1 MDYQTRNLGPSV
13 RICHLNIESIS
24 YSKSQYLSKLL
35 KQDNIDLVA
44 IQETHCNTE
53 EQLNQRGKIPGY
65 DPLGATYH
73 HIYGV
78 ATSMKSN
85 IDNAT
90 LVSTSSNN
98 DIHTDVVQIGSITV
112 FNIYIPPGWPLNS
125 EELYQTFSDTGDQ
138 EVADELL
145 HSLDDA
151 RKQKRMEVVESM
163 NFQASSRQAWALLR
177 KLGSGAPMDNKEES
191 KQMP

>member
-1 MDYQTRNLGPSV
+1 
-13 RICHLNIESIS
+13 CHHNIESIT
-24 YSKSQYLSKLL
+24 YSKNHYLSKLL

-53 EQLNQRGKIPGY
+53 EQLKQRGKIPGY
-65 DPLGATYH
+65 DALGATYH

-78 ATSMKSN
+78 ATYMKSN

-112 FNIYIPPGWPLNS
+112 SNIYKPPGWPLNS
-125 EELYQTFSDTGDQ
+125 EELYQTFLDTGDQ

-151 RKQKRMEVVESM
+151 RKQKWMEVVESM

-191 KQMP
+191 QQMP

>member
-1 MDYQTRNLGPSV
+1 MN
-13 RICHLNIESIS
+13 H
-24 YSKSQYLSKLL
+24 YLSKLL

-53 EQLNQRGKIPGY
+53 EQLKQRGKIPGY

-78 ATSMKSN
+78 ATYMKSN

-112 FNIYIPPGWPLNS
+112 SNTYKPPDSSWPFAVIPIRPHP
-125 EELYQTFSDTGDQ
+125 
-138 EVADELL
+138 AI
-145 HSLDDA
+145 
-151 RKQKRMEVVESM
+151 
-163 NFQASSRQAWALLR
+163 
-177 KLGSGAPMDNKEES
+177 
-191 KQMP
+191 